1 VIALPGEH
9 GQVDLHA
16 LLRDLAQRETNEV
29 HVEAGAQLNGALL
42 RAGLVDE
49 LLLYQAPLLLGEG
62 APVAAFGT
70 LTALSDG
77 VRLQWRDVQRVG
89 DDLRLLARPSGRGD
103 F

>member
-1 VIALPGEH
+1 M
-9 GQVDLHA
+9 
-16 LLRDLAQRETNEV
+16 LRDLAQREINEV

-62 APVAAFGT
+62 APLAALGT
-70 LTALSDG
+70 LAALSDG
-77 VRLQWRDVQRVG
+77 VRLEWREVQRLG
-89 DDLRLLARPSGRGD
+89 DDLRLLARPPGRGD